1 MVMIKDRYNFTYD
14 TDTFFY
20 VEGIVEVPSCDKEF
34 DYIEMEAGIW
44 YEPLTESPVIVEPF
58 STLENGKRLYCTSR
72 QTDFKLV
79 EVYEQYQAK
88 LDNWLKSLQEDT
100 SGLDEV
106 SELLAAYSDLDD
118 IDLDDIEYQ
127 LLEFQEEI

>member
-1 MVMIKDRYNFTYD
+1 MVMIKDKYNFEYD

-34 DYIEMEAGIW
+34 NYIEMEAGIW

-72 QTDFKLV
+72 QLDFKLV
-79 EVYEQYQAK
+79 EVYEQYQSK
-88 LDNWLKSLQEDT
+88 LDNWLKSLQEVPDDIE
-100 SGLDEV
+100 GL
-106 SELLAAYSDLDD
+106 LLAFSDLDD
-118 IDLDDIEYQ
+118 ID
-127 LLEFQEEI
+127 